1 MTNSEML
8 EQSGSSVVVCHSA
21 DFEGS
26 EVSSD
31 EFLLLVDHRSKLVD
45 GLYATNQCSENRFNW

>member
-1 MTNSEML
+1 ML

-26 EVSSD
+26 EASSD
-31 EFLLLVDHRSKLVD
+31 EFLLVDHRSKLVD

>member
-1 MTNSEML
+1 MLAL
-8 EQSGSSVVVCHSA
+8 EQSSSSVVICHSG

-31 EFLLLVDHRSKLVD
+31 EFSLLVDHRSILVD
-45 GLYATNQCSENRFNW
+45 GLYTTNQCSEKRFNW

>member
-1 MTNSEML
+1 ML
-8 EQSGSSVVVCHSA
+8 EQSRSSVVVCHSA

-26 EVSSD
+26 EVSND